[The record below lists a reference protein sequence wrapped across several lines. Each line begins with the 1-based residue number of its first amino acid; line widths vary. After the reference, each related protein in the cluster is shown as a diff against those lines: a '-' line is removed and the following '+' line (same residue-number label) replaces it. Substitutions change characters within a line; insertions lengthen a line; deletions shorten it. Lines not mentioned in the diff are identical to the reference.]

1 MRVSTEQRQLDVPP
15 GGTSDVQV
23 EVVNTSTVIDGF
35 TARLIGL
42 NGNQVSSRPEILPLF
57 PDSAGRI
64 NLRFSLPSS
73 FPAGTHAL
81 SVEVQSHTQKAA
93 PAHVD
98 VEMVVAPFAQLELI
112 THPSKK
118 IGYRRTSFTV
128 ELTNT
133 GNVPLEVALTCNDP
147 DRALQFRLSEPSLR
161 IAPSQVVRVQLTV
174 RAGRHLFGNE
184 IDKPFRIHAEAL
196 ATEPH
201 RTVLGDNARTQ
212 VDVQAIMRQKPRIA
226 RGLLTVLI
234 LMSVVALWAGAF
246 LLGLT
251 KVFSNDPLTK
261 AAPASYFVSQ
271 SALKGLVGDSV
282 PETLLAKGGP
292 LPPGVGGVISGRV
305 EAAHSSTGVGRIVV
319 EAMRRST
326 HGLTTV
332 ATAAT
337 GSDGSYAVIG
347 LFPDS
352 YLLRFSAPGYHT
364 VWSGGATSAAGAQ
377 TVVARPQAVTRT
389 AVVHILGFPA
399 TITGSV
405 DPGSTTS
412 HPKTLVTV
420 RPLSGQSNQA
430 IAHTVTNKHG
440 NYRLPN
446 IPAPAQYELSF
457 TTKGYLATT
466 ITDTVGGGEHR
477 FEPIVRLSA
486 GNGTISGTVTDGTKP
501 IGGVT
506 VSTSVDGQTFS
517 TGTPTIG
524 AIGHFSLTGLP
535 TPGTYVLTFSR
546 DAATSTSQIVDL
558 GAGRSKKLKDIK
570 LIGGTNAVLGTVTDS
585 TGAPLGGATVTVGGI
600 AVPLST
606 TTLTDGA
613 GKGQFTLAG
622 LPTPGNYTLTVSL
635 AGYQPSAVPLSLDGV
650 HAPKPQTISLSS
662 ALGQVTGI
670 VRAPDGSGGF
680 TPSIGATVTITDGSN
695 VTTTTTVDSADPTQ
709 RGSFTLTNLP
719 PGHYSITA
727 THSGYGQTTAL
738 VDVTVGGSGVTVSLD
753 LKPAS

>member
-1 MRVSTEQRQLDVPP
+1 MRVSTEQRKLDVPP

-23 EVVNTSTVIDGF
+23 EVINTSAVIDGF
-35 TARLIGL
+35 SARLIGL
-42 NGNQVSSRPEILPLF
+42 NGNAVSSRPEVLPLF

-81 SVEVQSHTQKAA
+81 TVEVQSHTQKTP

-98 VEMVVAPFAQLELI
+98 MDMVVAPFAQLDLV
-112 THPSKK
+112 THPGKK
-118 IGYRRTSFTV
+118 TGYRRASFTV
-128 ELTNT
+128 ELTNS
-133 GNVPLEVALTCNDP
+133 GNVPLDVALTCNDP
-147 DRALQFRLSEPSLR
+147 DRALQFRLSEPS
-161 IAPSQVVRVQLTV
+161 ITVAPSQVVRVQLNA

-201 RTVLGDNARTQ
+201 RALLGDNARAQ
-212 VDVQAIMRQKPRIA
+212 ADVQAILRQKPRIA

-234 LMSVVALWAGAF
+234 LASVVALWAGAF

-251 KVFSNDPLTK
+251 KVFGSDPLTK
-261 AAPASYFVSQ
+261 SAPASFFVSQ
-271 SALKGLVGDSV
+271 SALKGLVGQSV
-282 PETLLAKGGP
+282 PEGLLAKGGP

-305 EAAHSSTGVGRIVV
+305 EVAHGSDGVGRIVV
-319 EAMRRST
+319 EAIRRST
-326 HGLTTV
+326 HGLQTV

-347 LFPDS
+347 LFPDD

-364 VWSGGATSAAGAQ
+364 VWSGGATSAAK
-377 TVVARPQAVTRT
+377 ARPITASPQIVTKT
-389 AVVHILGFPA
+389 APVHILGFPA
-399 TITGSV
+399 TITGTV
-405 DPGSTTS
+405 DPGSTTV
-412 HPKTLVTV
+412 HPKTRVTL
-420 RPLSGQSNQA
+420 RPLSGLSNKP

-440 NYRLPN
+440 NYRLPKV
-446 IPAPAQYELSF
+446 PAPAQYELTF

-466 ITDTVGGGEHR
+466 ITDNVGGGEHR
-477 FEPIVRLSA
+477 FEPVVRLSA
-486 GNGTISGTVTDGTKP
+486 GAGTISGTVTDGTKP

-517 TGTPTIG
+517 TGTPTVG

-535 TPGTYVLTFSR
+535 TPGTYILTFSR
-546 DAATSTSQIVDL
+546 DAATSTNQIVDL
-558 GAGRSKKLKDIK
+558 GPGRSKTLKHIK

-585 TGAPLGGATVTVGGI
+585 TAAPLGGATVTVGGI

-613 GKGQFTLAG
+613 GKGQFILAG

-635 AGYQPSAVPLSLDGV
+635 AGYQPSTVPLSLDGV
-650 HAPKPQTISLSS
+650 HAPKPQAISLMS
-662 ALGQVTGI
+662 ALGQVSGV

-680 TPSIGATVTITDGSN
+680 TPSIGATVTITDGIN
-695 VTTTTTVDSADPTQ
+695 VSTTTTVDSADPAE
-709 RGSFTLTNLP
+709 RGGFTLTNLP

-727 THSGYGQTTAL
+727 AHSGYAQMTAL
-738 VDVTVGGSGVTVSLD
+738 VDVTVGGPGATIDLD
-753 LKPAS
+753 LKPAT